1 MSTGQPDDRRL
12 GVTGL
17 LAAGRFDALL
27 AVLLAVLAVSLGS
40 FREAGWVIALD
51 VVAAALAALVARW
64 PTVAGVGL
72 GLLLLGYLFV
82 PDDAPTLGEYAPLI
96 AILGAG
102 MRGQRRL
109 RAWMC
114 AGFGVVL
121 ALLTYRDYPGSPLFL
136 FGTLVWAVLF
146 AVLWLIGDLFT
157 AHRRMQADAAA
168 FTVLH
173 ERLALARELHDTTA
187 RTLARVLFVG
197 DRLTSSGEGDPAV
210 DQLLIGVRQASD
222 ELRRSLIT
230 LRNAEPLAGPDR
242 SDPLVVAAGEAQAG
256 LESAGFPTMVSIDGD
271 LAHVPASV
279 KGPLAAALG
288 EAAANVERYGLRGQP
303 CAISLWVDS
312 GGLGLVVSNE
322 VARQDDAI
330 ADNRV
335 GLGLLGVAERVSA
348 IGGDMDVEREGSTW
362 WMRITVPLA

>member
-1 MSTGQPDDRRL
+1 MVFVSTGQPDDRRL

-136 FGTLVWAVLF
+136 FGTLVWVVLF

-157 AHRRMQADAAA
+157 AHRRMQLMQRHSPSSMNGWLWPESCTTRPLGHWHACSSSGIASPAAA
-168 FTVLH
+168 KVI
-173 ERLALARELHDTTA
+173 
-187 RTLARVLFVG
+187 
-197 DRLTSSGEGDPAV
+197 P
-210 DQLLIGVRQASD
+210 
-222 ELRRSLIT
+222 
-230 LRNAEPLAGPDR
+230 P
-242 SDPLVVAAGEAQAG
+242 
-256 LESAGFPTMVSIDGD
+256 
-271 LAHVPASV
+271 
-279 KGPLAAALG
+279 
-288 EAAANVERYGLRGQP
+288 
-303 CAISLWVDS
+303 
-312 GGLGLVVSNE
+312 
-322 VARQDDAI
+322 
-330 ADNRV
+330 
-335 GLGLLGVAERVSA
+335 
-348 IGGDMDVEREGSTW
+348 
-362 WMRITVPLA
+362 